1 MKNFNRRSSLSGLGI
16 DILSVPVN
24 DYHQRNVT
32 SKGDRVLTLPAA
44 ENVPIAVPIA
54 AHAPNASGS
63 DLALT
68 PAMNPAAHPPAAALS
83 ASSVYLSVSFG
94 MLGPKTYFT
103 DV

>member
-1 MKNFNRRSSLSGLGI
+1 LNITWNWGLRR
-16 DILSVPVN
+16 
-24 DYHQRNVT
+24 
-32 SKGDRVLTLPAA
+32 TLPAA

-68 PAMNPAAHPPAAALS
+68 PAMNPAAHPPAAAFS
-83 ASSVYLSVSFG
+83 ASSVYLLVSSG
-94 MLGPKTYFT
+94 GLGLETYFT